1 MEKMKKW
8 KLKGSVLFTFILSMI
23 TLRHTFI
30 HHFSVDVQVQRENKR
45 LICISVQI
53 V

>member
-8 KLKGSVLFTFILSMI
+8 KLKGTVLFTFRLSI

-30 HHFSVDVQVQRENKR
+30 YHFSVDVQVQRENKR